1 VSKARLMETGYI
13 YIYKSP
19 LIRFPKVYSKTTNK
33 LLERN
38 VINLSSWD
46 DIAAEMSLDICRACV
61 PFHPMLVSVP
71 CIDDILRNIDI
82 ILAIE
87 R

>member
-1 VSKARLMETGYI
+1 MSKARLMETGYI
-13 YIYKSP
+13 YIYITP

-33 LLERN
+33 LRERN
-38 VINLSSWD
+38 AINLSSWD
-46 DIAAEMSLDICRACV
+46 DIAAKMSLDISRACV
-61 PFHPMLVSVP
+61 PFHPVLRLKP
-71 CIDDILRNIDI
+71 CINDVLCNIDI